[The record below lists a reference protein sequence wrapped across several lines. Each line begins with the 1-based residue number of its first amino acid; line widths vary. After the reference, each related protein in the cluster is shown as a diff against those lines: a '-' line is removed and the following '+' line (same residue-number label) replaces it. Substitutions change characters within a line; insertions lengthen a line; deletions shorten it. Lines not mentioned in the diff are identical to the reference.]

1 MFDQAKFEEA
11 LETPRLK
18 PPIPQY
24 LAGERGGRRVRVLT
38 EPELNA
44 RTRQWFVDY
53 EKKVE
58 HYARYGIDIGW
69 TLEWA
74 KRYWWSWLMRDM
86 SLNDELYTPDLQYS
100 DVSSLGRTIVG
111 LDEFVK
117 YNFAFFAAIPDWR
130 YDPLPGEVYVDITP
144 EEEVRVIV
152 RYIGSGH
159 WSGPL
164 RLYPYD
170 DKAPTIYG
178 TGVFIQCQAID
189 RYYFNRDKL
198 MYKGD
203 TSYDIF
209 EALQTVGIL
218 PGDDSWKFHAI
229 MSSTRVLVALRNA
242 WQKITS
248 LKRDNCQ

>member
-1 MFDQAKFEEA
+1 
-11 LETPRLK
+11 
-18 PPIPQY
+18 
-24 LAGERGGRRVRVLT
+24 
-38 EPELNA
+38 
-44 RTRQWFVDY
+44 
-53 EKKVE
+53 
-58 HYARYGIDIGW
+58 
-69 TLEWA
+69 
-74 KRYWWSWLMRDM
+74 MRDM